1 MLLQRWLLYS
11 LLRSERDRGVKR
23 MQGETLHLL
32 IIDDDTILRR
42 NISVYFE
49 DSGFL
54 VTQACNGTEGI
65 KLFSQQQPDIVIAD
79 LIMPETGGL
88 EVVEYVKKV
97 APYVPVIVI
106 SGVNLVDEA
115 VRALKN
121 GAWEFITKPIIDHGV
136 LDHAVKKC
144 LERANFLLERSQYH
158 ALLESRL
165 ETHSSQLKSTNDQL
179 NRYQQLLRS
188 NSSFVNNLVEAIPS
202 PLYISDKNFVCID
215 CNKAFCEMLQRE
227 KHQVINSRIPD
238 LLSANQPCVDAL
250 CSNVI
255 EYNNTGDCE
264 ITYINEDNTIS
275 YYMLYRSSVISETEG
290 ELSTLGILYNITELK
305 IQKELVAHQAYHDEL
320 TTLPNRL
327 YMMNYLHEVLE
338 KDSGNT
344 KFCILFIDVDN
355 FKRINDSLGHDL
367 GDELL
372 KLVAVRLKTVFL
384 EKGKVARVGGDEFIA
399 LLPEV
404 TEERIIEKHAEHL
417 NAIFKEPF
425 FVASHELYLSV
436 TVGITC
442 YPDDGHDANTLLTRS
457 DIAMY
462 RAKEDK
468 RSSWMRFDR
477 CMLEQVTER
486 LKLERLIREGLE
498 QREFTPY
505 YQPRFDVNTGEIVG
519 AEALVR
525 WVRSDGSIGNPAD
538 FIPVAE
544 ETGLIRELGEQVL
557 LDSCKQMHAW
567 HTEGY
572 ADLVLSVNISAV
584 QFTEDLYD
592 TVSNAIKVSQIDPL
606 KLELEITETIMMKN
620 VEKTAQILRE
630 LAELGVKIVIDDFGT
645 GYSSLY
651 YLKMFPIDILKIDR
665 MFIDGIPENENDGNI
680 VSAILSMAKQMK
692 LSVVAEGVETEE
704 QLMFLQQ
711 HNCEEAQGYLLSKP
725 KAAMDFAELLGCEK
739 TA

>member
-1 MLLQRWLLYS
+1 M
-11 LLRSERDRGVKR
+11 
-23 MQGETLHLL
+23 HLL

>member
-1 MLLQRWLLYS
+1 
-11 LLRSERDRGVKR
+11 
-23 MQGETLHLL
+23 MQGDTLHLL
-32 IIDDDTILRR
+32 IIDDDAILRR

-49 DSGFL
+49 DSGFV

-65 KLFSQQQPDIVIAD
+65 ELFSQYHPDIVIVD
-79 LIMPETGGL
+79 LLMPETDGL
-88 EVVEYVKKV
+88 AVVEHVKKE

-115 VRALKN
+115 VKALKK
-121 GAWEFITKPIIDHGV
+121 GAWEFITKPIIEHGV

-144 LERANFLLERSQYH
+144 LERASLLLERNQYH
-158 ALLESRL
+158 TLLESRL
-165 ETHSSQLKSTNDQL
+165 KTHSDELKTTNDQL
-179 NRYQQLLRS
+179 IRYQQLLRS

-215 CNKAFCEMLQRE
+215 CNKAFCDMLQLDKSDVVDR
-227 KHQVINSRIPD
+227 SIPE
-238 LLSANQPCVDAL
+238 LLSSNRTCVDVL
-250 CSNVI
+250 CGDVFSN
-255 EYNNTGDCE
+255 NNSGDCE
-264 ITYINEDNTIS
+264 ITYINEDRTTS
-275 YYMLYRSSVISETEG
+275 HYVLYRSAFTNGNDGKIC
-290 ELSTLGILYNITELK
+290 TLGVLYNITELK
-305 IQKELVAHQAYHDEL
+305 AQKELVAHQAYHDEL
-320 TTLPNRL
+320 TSLPNRFHIV
-327 YMMNYLHEVLE
+327 NFLHELLAQ
-338 KDSGNT
+338 DSGNT
-344 KFCILFIDVDN
+344 KFCLLFIDLDN

-367 GDELL
+367 GDQLL
-372 KLVAVRLKTVFL
+372 KLVAARLK
-384 EKGKVARVGGDEFIA
+384 KMIGNNGKVARVGGDEFLA
-399 LLPEV
+399 LLPNV
-404 TEERIIEKHAEHL
+404 TEEGVIAKHAERL
-417 NAIFKEPF
+417 SSVFKEPF
-425 FVASHELYLSV
+425 SVASHQFHLSV
-436 TVGITC
+436 TIGITC

-498 QREFTPY
+498 RREFIPY
-505 YQPRFDVNTGEIVG
+505 FQPRFDVQSGDILG

-525 WVRSDGSIGNPAD
+525 WIRADGSIGNPAE

-544 ETGLIRELGEQVL
+544 ETGLIRELGEHVL
-557 LDSCKQMHAW
+557 LDACKQMHAW
-567 HTEGY
+567 HEAGY
-572 ADLVLSVNISAV
+572 VDLTISVNISAV
-584 QFTEDLYD
+584 QFTEDLYT
-592 TVSNAIKVSQIDPL
+592 TVSNAIEESGINPK

-620 VEKTAQILRE
+620 LDKTAQILRE

-651 YLKMFPIDILKIDR
+651 YLKIFPIDILKIDR
-665 MFIDGIPENENDGNI
+665 SFIDGIPGDEHDGNI

-692 LSVVAEGVETEE
+692 LHVVAEGVETDE

-711 HNCEEAQGYLLSKP
+711 NNCEEAQGFLFSKP
-725 KAAMDFAELLGCEK
+725 VAADDFIHMLGDEK

>member
-1 MLLQRWLLYS
+1 
-11 LLRSERDRGVKR
+11 
-23 MQGETLHLL
+23 MQGDTLHLL
-32 IIDDDTILRR
+32 IIDDDTMLRR

-49 DSGFL
+49 DSGFF

-65 KLFSQQQPDIVIAD
+65 KLFSQNQPDIVMVD
-79 LIMPETGGL
+79 LLMPDTGGL
-88 EVVEYVKKV
+88 AVVEHVKKT

-115 VRALKN
+115 VRALKK

-144 LERANFLLERSQYH
+144 LERASFLLERSQYH

-165 ETHSSQLKSTNDQL
+165 EDHSHELRSTNDQL
-179 NRYQQLLRS
+179 VRYQQLLRS

-202 PLYISDKNFVCID
+202 PLYISDKNAVCID
-215 CNKAFCEMLQRE
+215 CNKAFCDMLQLDKSE
-227 KHQVINSRIPD
+227 VLGARISD
-238 LLSANQPCVDAL
+238 LLAANTTCADAF
-250 CSNVI
+250 CSNVF
-255 EYNNTGDCE
+255 ENNNSGDCE
-264 ITYINEDNTIS
+264 ITYVGADKRIS
-275 YYMLYRSSVISETEG
+275 YYVLYRSSFTNGHEG
-290 ELSTLGILYNITELK
+290 KVHTLGVLYNITELK
-305 IQKELVAHQAYHDEL
+305 AQKEIVAHQAFHDEL

-327 YMMNYLHEVLE
+327 YIVNFLREVLE
-338 KDSGNT
+338 QDSGT
-344 KFCILFIDVDN
+344 TRFCLLFIDLDN

-372 KLVAVRLKTVFL
+372 KLVAIRLKDIVGTT
-384 EKGKVARVGGDEFIA
+384 GKVARVGGDEFLV
-399 LLPEV
+399 LLPDV
-404 TEERIIEKHAEHL
+404 IEEGVISNHAEKL
-417 NAIFKEPF
+417 NEIFQQPF
-425 FVASHELYLSV
+425 YVALHKLHLSV
-436 TVGITC
+436 TIGITC

-462 RAKEDK
+462 RAKEQK

-477 CMLEQVTER
+477 CMLEQVKER

-498 QREFTPY
+498 RHEFIPY
-505 YQPRFDVNTGEIVG
+505 FQPRFDVQSGDIVG

-525 WVRSDGSIGNPAD
+525 WIRPDGSVGNPAE

-544 ETGLIRELGEQVL
+544 ETGLVRELGGQVL
-557 LDSCKQMHAW
+557 IDACRQLHAW
-567 HTEGY
+567 HEMGNP
-572 ADLVLSVNISAV
+572 DLTISVNISAV

-592 TVSNAIKVSQIDPL
+592 TVSSAIEDSGINPV

-620 VEKTAQILRE
+620 LEKTAQILRE

-651 YLKMFPIDILKIDR
+651 YLKIFPIDILKIDR
-665 MFIDGIPENENDGNI
+665 TFIDGIPEDENDGNI

-692 LSVVAEGVETEE
+692 LHVVAEGVETDE
-704 QLMFLQQ
+704 QLVFLQNHQ
-711 HNCEEAQGYLLSKP
+711 CEEAQGFLFSKP
-725 KAAMDFAELLGCEK
+725 VAADEFILMLGDEKAF
-739 TA
+739 

>member
-1 MLLQRWLLYS
+1 
-11 LLRSERDRGVKR
+11 